1 MFELEILPATVM
13 IVKLYIIYRLEL
25 IIHSRL
31 VNIYFAVSAIIFT
44 ISYAGI

>member
-1 MFELEILPATVM
+1 M

-31 VNIYFAVSAIIFT
+31 VNTYFAVSAVIFIISF
-44 ISYAGI
+44 AGI